1 MTPAPLPSLQLL
13 REVAE
18 TIAERYL
25 KQYTEDLSAGKT
37 GRLKGKEIND
47 ALWGTV
53 SLSEVEVAVLDSPL
67 LQRLRFQR
75 MMGAAHWVYPGA
87 VHTRF
92 EHAIGALHQTQQLI
106 DSLNAQ
112 AVGEDGKPLISEQDA
127 QLLKLSSLF
136 SHVGCLAFSDGVVPG
151 LIAMPVLSAVVKDF
165 ATASE
170 SAPNEFGADPTFCQL
185 LAHYIV
191 KSAAVKAL
199 LLTLVKKRWLRNE
212 QGSEEE
218 AVEYAANRIALTVI
232 GRRIEESRPQLQELV
247 NGPFDSSTLDALV
260 RDAKFSGIPSVLD
273 IRRLIQKLAVE
284 SIRLQDLP
292 DWINASLSFEEEER
306 QKSPNVWI
314 FGFPPSSTS
323 ILNELQLAQLLVNTK
338 IRRHPKVLAT
348 EQMLRSVVRTL
359 ADLASAKELL
369 LFLYGTPEDVLISMT
384 AAAFESAL
392 RPDPSNPLSACDR
405 ARLVLAAGTLAAIR
419 ERRIWV
425 RALQLSD
432 SVLNADSPG
441 AVGINRFY
449 GELRHVQRSP
459 LLLSAICDEVAK
471 VLKASDQT
479 EIPRD
484 VLEAKIS
491 LRSLPSFSAD
501 ARVGRA
507 IVLPPSKLPYMLRD
521 SWEGGDNWV
530 DQYLRGQPSV
540 YVFTSPDLA
549 DAAYVAIERL
559 VDRSFDSAMPSG
571 TLEASK
577 RDKKVLK
584 TLKLQTA
591 KPGFWHGHSWNIRP
605 RTAVWG
611 SAGIHKRIRDVAFKL
626 KQVQTIS
633 LESCRP
639 DLQDATYRWLGQFE
653 TDNDIECALTM
664 LECFQII
671 DRDMTT
677 AAFTALFKA
686 HPSFDGAYAVSFGD
700 PKDGS
705 VIQGYFAD
713 EQAKVVKVVTLDQ
726 WVNETEDRPLIFVD
740 DCCGS
745 GSQVCDVLAAWLE
758 REDLRED
765 LGEERSALSR
775 AIQERLLKTEIA
787 FLFITAWD
795 IGVSKIR
802 DRLLKLGLNA
812 IVYPYLSD
820 SDIPFVKEAL
830 LKRGKK
836 QPNVDAFIARCT
848 AIGAEILE
856 SNHVLPEKIEK
867 RNFGYGNRGML
878 LATLVNVPT
887 QTTTLIWESGKVDGV
902 RWEALLPRR
911 KKE

>member
-1 MTPAPLPSLQLL
+1 MTLAPSSPLQLL

-18 TIAERYL
+18 TIASRYL
-25 KQYTEDLSAGKT
+25 SQYTVDLSAEKT
-37 GRLKGKEIND
+37 GRRKGKEIND

-53 SLSEVEVAVLDSPL
+53 SLTEVEVAVLDSPL
-67 LQRLRFQR
+67 LQRLRFLR

-106 DSLNAQ
+106 DSLNAK
-112 AVGEDGKPLISEQDA
+112 AVSEDGTPLIAEQDA

-136 SHVGCLAFSDGVVPG
+136 SHVGCLAFSDGVVPE
-151 LIAMPVLSAVVKDF
+151 LVALPVLSAVAKDF
-165 ATASE
+165 AIASE
-170 SAPNEFGADPTFCQL
+170 SEPNEFGADPTFCQL

-199 LLTLVKKRWLRNE
+199 LLTFVKKQWLRNE
-212 QGSEEE
+212 QGSEEQ

-232 GRRIEESRPQLQELV
+232 GRRIVEIRPQLQELV
-247 NGPFDSSTLDALV
+247 NGPFDASTLDALV

-284 SIRLQDLP
+284 SIHLQNLP

-306 QKSPNVWI
+306 QKAPKVWI

-369 LFLYGTPEDVLISMT
+369 LLLYSTPEDVLVSMT

-392 RPDPSNPLSACDR
+392 RPDPSNPLGDR
-405 ARLVLAAGTLAAIR
+405 DRHRLTVAAGTLAAIR

-432 SVLNADSPG
+432 SVVEADSPG

-449 GELRHVQRSP
+449 GELRHVQRSS
-459 LLLSAICDEVAK
+459 LLLSALCDEVAQ
-471 VLKASDQT
+471 VLKVSDQN

-484 VLEAKIS
+484 ELEAQIS
-491 LRSLPSFSAD
+491 LRSLPSFSAE
-501 ARVGRA
+501 ARIGRA
-507 IVLPPSKLPYMLRD
+507 IVLPPNKPPYMLRN

-530 DQYLRGQPSV
+530 DQYLRGQPTV
-540 YVFTSPDLA
+540 YVFTSPGMA
-549 DAAYVAIERL
+549 DAVYVAIERL
-559 VDRSFDSAMPSG
+559 VDRSFNSALPSG

-577 RDKKVLK
+577 RDKKALK
-584 TLKLQTA
+584 NLKLQTA
-591 KPGFWHGHSWNIRP
+591 KQGFWHGHSWNIRP

-611 SAGIHKRIRDVAFKL
+611 SARIDDRIREVAFKL
-626 KQVQTIS
+626 NKVETIS
-633 LESCRP
+633 QDGRRP
-639 DLQDATYRWLGQFE
+639 DLRDATYRWLQQFE

-664 LECFQII
+664 LECFKVV

-677 AAFTALFKA
+677 AAFTALFKD
-686 HPSFDGAYAVSFGD
+686 HPAFEGAYAVSFGD
-700 PKDGS
+700 PKDGG
-705 VIQGYFAD
+705 VIQGYFAAD
-713 EQAKVVKVVTLDQ
+713 HAKVVKVVTLDQ
-726 WVNETEDRPLIFVD
+726 WVNESDDRPLIFVD

-745 GSQVCDVLAAWLE
+745 GSQVCDVLAAWFE
-758 REDLRED
+758 REDLREP
-765 LGEERSALSR
+765 LGEERSALSKR
-775 AIQERLLKTEIA
+775 IQARLLKTKIA

-795 IGVSKIR
+795 IGVNKIR
-802 DRLLKLGLNA
+802 DHLPKLNLNA
-812 IVYPYLSD
+812 IVFPYLSD
-820 SDIPFVKEAL
+820 TSIPFVEEAL
-830 LKRGKK
+830 LAKGKR
-836 QPNVDAFIARCT
+836 QPDVDAFITRCE
-848 AIGAEILE
+848 AIGVEILE
-856 SNHVLPEKIEK
+856 SNQVLPDKIATRK
-867 RNFGYGNRGML
+867 FGYGNRGML

-887 QTTTLIWESGKVDGV
+887 QTTTLIWESGKVGGV

>member
-1 MTPAPLPSLQLL
+1 MTHAPSPSLQLL

-18 TIAERYL
+18 TIAFRYL
-25 KQYTEDLSAGKT
+25 SQYTADLSAGKT
-37 GRLKGKEIND
+37 GRRKGKEIND

-53 SLSEVEVAVLDSPL
+53 SLTEVEVAVLDSPL
-67 LQRLRFQR
+67 LQRLRFLR

-112 AVGEDGKPLISEQDA
+112 AVGEDGKPLIAEQDA

-136 SHVGCLAFSDGVVPG
+136 SHVGCLAFSDGVVPE
-151 LIAMPVLSAVVKDF
+151 LVALPVLSAVAKDF

-170 SAPNEFGADPTFCQL
+170 SAPKELGADPTFCQL

-191 KSAAVKAL
+191 KSEAVKAL

-232 GRRIEESRPQLQELV
+232 GRRIEEARPQLQELV

-273 IRRLIQKLAVE
+273 IRRLIQKLAAE
-284 SIRLQDLP
+284 PIRLQDLP
-292 DWINASLSFEEEER
+292 DWINRSLVFDEDER
-306 QKSPNVWI
+306 EKSPNIWI
-314 FGFPPSSTS
+314 FGVQPSSTS

-348 EQMLRSVVRTL
+348 EQMLRSVVRTF
-359 ADLASAKELL
+359 ADLASAKDLL
-369 LFLYGTPEDVLISMT
+369 LLLYSTPEDVLVSMT

-392 RPDPSNPLSACDR
+392 RPDPSNPLDDDR
-405 ARLVLAAGTLAAIR
+405 DRLTLAAGTLGAVR

-432 SVLNADSPG
+432 SVVKADSPG

-449 GELRHVQRSP
+449 GELRHVQRGP
-459 LLLSAICDEVAK
+459 LLLSAICYEVAK
-471 VLKASDQT
+471 VLEASDQT

-484 VLEAKIS
+484 VLATQIS
-491 LRSLPSFSAD
+491 LCSLPSFSAES
-501 ARVGRA
+501 RVGRA

-521 SWEGGDNWV
+521 TWEGGDNWV
-530 DQYLRGQPSV
+530 DQYLRGQPTV
-540 YVFTSPDLA
+540 YVFTSPELA
-549 DAAYVAIERL
+549 DAVYVAIQRL
-559 VDRSFDSAMPSG
+559 VDRLFNSALPSG

-577 RDKKVLK
+577 RDKKAIK
-584 TLKLQTA
+584 DLKLRTA
-591 KPGFWHGHSWNIRP
+591 KPGFWHGHSWDIRP
-605 RTAVWG
+605 RTAVWS

-626 KQVQTIS
+626 NKVETIS
-633 LESCRP
+633 LEGGRP
-639 DLQDATYRWLGQFE
+639 DLRDATYRWLEQFE

-664 LECFQII
+664 LECFEIV
-671 DRDMTT
+671 DRDKTT

-686 HPSFDGAYAVSFGD
+686 HPAFEGAYAVSFGD
-700 PKDGS
+700 PKDGG
-705 VIQGYFAD
+705 VIQGYFAAD
-713 EQAKVVKVVTLDQ
+713 QAKVVKVVTLDQ
-726 WVNETEDRPLIFVD
+726 WVNEPQDRPLIFVD

-745 GSQVCDVLAAWLE
+745 GSQVCDVLAAWFD

-765 LGEERSALSR
+765 LGEERVALSK
-775 AIQERLLKTEIA
+775 AIQARLLNTEIA

-795 IGVSKIR
+795 TGVSKIR
-802 DRLLKLGLNA
+802 DRIPKLNLNA
-812 IVYPYLSD
+812 IVFPYLSD
-820 SDIPFVKEAL
+820 TKIPFVEAAL
-830 LKRGKK
+830 LAKGKK
-836 QPNVDAFIARCT
+836 QPDVDAFITRCT

-856 SNHVLPEKIEK
+856 SNQVLAEKVEK
-867 RNFGYGNRGML
+867 RKFGYGNRGML

>member
-1 MTPAPLPSLQLL
+1 VKPASLSSLQLL

-18 TIAERYL
+18 TIASRYL
-25 KQYTEDLSAGKT
+25 NQYTADLSAEKT
-37 GRLKGKEIND
+37 GRRKSKEIND

-53 SLSEVEVAVLDSPL
+53 SLDEIEVAVLDSPL
-67 LQRLRFQR
+67 LQRLRFLR

-92 EHAIGALHQTQQLI
+92 EHAIGALHLTQQLI

-112 AVGEDGKPLISEQDA
+112 ADNQGGKPLITEQDA

-136 SHVGCLAFSDGVVPG
+136 SHVGYLAFSDGLVPE
-151 LIAMPVLSAVVKDF
+151 LLTLPSLSTVATEF

-185 LAHYIV
+185 LAYYIV

-199 LLTLVKKRWLRNE
+199 LLTLVKKRWLLNA

-218 AVEYAANRIALTVI
+218 AVEYATHRIALTLI
-232 GRRIEESRPQLQELV
+232 GRRIEEAQPQLQELV

-284 SIRLQDLP
+284 PFHLQHLP
-292 DWINASLSFEEEER
+292 DWINGSLVFDEDER
-306 QKSPNVWI
+306 KKSPRIWI
-314 FGFPPSSTS
+314 FGMQPSSTS

-359 ADLASAKELL
+359 ANLTSVKDLL
-369 LFLYGTPEDVLISMT
+369 LLLYSTPEDALVSMT
-384 AAAFESAL
+384 AGSVESAL
-392 RPDPSNPLSACDR
+392 GHDSSKPLNDDDR
-405 ARLVLAAGTLAAIR
+405 DSLTLAAETLAAIR

-432 SVLNADSPG
+432 AVVEADALG

-449 GELRHVQRSP
+449 GELRHVQRGP
-459 LLLSAICDEVAK
+459 LLVSAICDEVAK
-471 VLKASDQT
+471 VRKASDQT
-479 EIPRD
+479 EIPRAA
-484 VLEAKIS
+484 LAAQIN
-491 LRSLPSFSAD
+491 LHSLPSFSAES
-501 ARVGRA
+501 RVGRA
-507 IVLPPSKLPYMLRD
+507 VVLPFSKLPYMLRETWD
-521 SWEGGDNWV
+521 GGDNWV
-530 DQYLRGQPSV
+530 DQYLRGQPTL
-540 YVFTSPDLA
+540 YVFAPPELA
-549 DAAYVAIERL
+549 DAVYVAIERL
-559 VDRSFDSAMPSG
+559 VDRLFNSALPSG
-571 TLEASK
+571 TLAASK
-577 RDKKVLK
+577 RDKKAIK
-584 TLKLQTA
+584 DLKLQTA
-591 KPGFWHGHSWNIRP
+591 KPGFWHGHSWGIRP
-605 RTAVWG
+605 RTAVW
-611 SAGIHKRIRDVAFKL
+611 STARIDERIHDVAFKL
-626 KQVQTIS
+626 NKVETIS
-633 LESCRP
+633 LEGGKP
-639 DLQDATYRWLGQFE
+639 DLRDATYRWLEQFE
-653 TDNDIECALTM
+653 TTNDIECALTM
-664 LECFQII
+664 LECFEIVNRQK
-671 DRDMTT
+671 TT

-686 HPSFDGAYAVSFGD
+686 YPAYENAYAVSFGE
-700 PKDGS
+700 PKDGG

-726 WVNETEDRPLIFVD
+726 WVSEPEDRPLIFVD

-745 GSQVCDVLAAWLE
+745 GSQVCDILAAWLE

-765 LGEERSALSR
+765 LGEERGALSKE
-775 AIQERLLKTEIA
+775 IQARLLRTEIA

-795 IGVSKIR
+795 IGVNKIR
-802 DRLLKLGLNA
+802 NRLPKLGLSA
-812 IVYPYLSD
+812 IVFPYLSD
-820 SDIPFVKEAL
+820 NDIPFVKEAL
-830 LKRGKK
+830 LKKGKK
-836 QPNVDAFIARCT
+836 QADVDAFITRCA

-856 SNHVLPEKIEK
+856 SNQVLPEKVEK
-867 RNFGYGNRGML
+867 RKFGYGNRGML

>member
-1 MTPAPLPSLQLL
+1 MTPTHSPALQLL

-18 TIAERYL
+18 TIAARYL
-25 KQYTEDLSAGKT
+25 SQYTAALSAMKADCM
-37 GRLKGKEIND
+37 KGKEIND

-106 DSLNAQ
+106 DSLNAP
-112 AVGEDGKPLISEQDA
+112 AVGEDRKPLIAKQDS

-136 SHVGCLAFSDGVVPG
+136 SHVGCLAFSDGLVPE
-151 LIAMPVLSAVVKDF
+151 LVALPVLSAMARDF

-170 SAPNEFGADPTFCQL
+170 SAPKEFGADPTFCQL
-185 LAHYIV
+185 LAYYIV

-199 LLTLVKKRWLRNE
+199 LLTLVRKQWLRNE
-212 QGSEEE
+212 QGSEQE

-232 GRRIEESRPQLQELV
+232 GRKIEEARPQLQELV

-284 SIRLQDLP
+284 SIRLQDVP
-292 DWINASLSFEEEER
+292 DWINLSINSDDEELR
-306 QKSPNVWI
+306 KSPIISI
-314 FGFPPSSTS
+314 FGVPPSSTS

-359 ADLASAKELL
+359 AEIAFAKDLL
-369 LFLYGTPEDVLISMT
+369 LLLYVTPEDVLVSMT
-384 AAAFESAL
+384 ADAFESVL
-392 RPDPSNPLSACDR
+392 CNNSSKPLDDEDR
-405 ARLVLAAGTLAAIR
+405 VRLSLAAGTLASIR

-432 SVLNADSPG
+432 TVVEADTPE

-449 GELRHVQRSP
+449 RELRHVQRGP
-459 LLLSAICDEVAK
+459 LLLSTICDEVAK

-479 EIPRD
+479 EVPRA
-484 VLEAKIS
+484 VLAAQIG
-491 LRSLPSFSAD
+491 LHSLPSFSAD

-507 IVLPPSKLPYMLRD
+507 VVLPPNKLPYMLRD
-521 SWEGGDNWV
+521 TWEGGDNWV
-530 DQYLRGQPSV
+530 DQYLRGQPTV
-540 YVFTSPDLA
+540 YVFTSPELA
-549 DAAYVAIERL
+549 DAVYVAIERL
-559 VDRSFDSAMPSG
+559 VDRSFNSALPSG
-571 TLEASK
+571 TLAASK
-577 RDKKVLK
+577 RDKKAIK
-584 TLKLQTA
+584 DLKLRTA
-591 KPGFWHGHSWNIRP
+591 KPGFWHGHSWDIRP
-605 RTAVWG
+605 RTAVWS
-611 SAGIHKRIRDVAFKL
+611 SARIHERIQDVAFKL
-626 KQVQTIS
+626 NKVETIPQ
-633 LESCRP
+633 EDRRG
-639 DLQDATYRWLGQFE
+639 DLRDATYRWLMQFE

-664 LECFQII
+664 LECFEIVN
-671 DRDMTT
+671 RVKT
-677 AAFTALFKA
+677 AAAFAALFKA
-686 HPSFDGAYAVSFGD
+686 HPAFENAYAVSFGD

-713 EQAKVVKVVTLDQ
+713 DQAKVVKVVTLDR
-726 WVNETEDRPLIFVD
+726 WVNELEDRPLIFVD

-765 LGEERSALSR
+765 LGEERGALSK
-775 AIQERLLKTEIA
+775 AIQARLLKTEIA

-795 IGVSKIR
+795 IGVCKIR
-802 DRLLKLGLNA
+802 DRLPKLGLNA
-812 IVYPYLSD
+812 IVFPYLSD
-820 SDIPFVKEAL
+820 AEIPFVKEEL
-830 LKRGKK
+830 VKRGKK
-836 QPNVDAFIARCT
+836 QPDVDAFIKRCM

-856 SNHVLPEKIEK
+856 SNQVLPAKVEK
-867 RNFGYGNRGML
+867 RKFGYGNRGML

-887 QTTTLIWESGKVDGV
+887 QTTTLIWESGMVDGA